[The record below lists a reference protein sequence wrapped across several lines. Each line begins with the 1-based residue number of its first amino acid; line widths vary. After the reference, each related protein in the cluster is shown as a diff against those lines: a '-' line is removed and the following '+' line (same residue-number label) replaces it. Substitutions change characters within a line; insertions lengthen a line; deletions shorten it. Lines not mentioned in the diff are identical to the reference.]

1 MKRKLAASLIRAAVL
16 LTFGSGITLLYLRFT
31 GEPAARRPDL
41 DALYS
46 RAAMHDVGD
55 RNPVIVIP
63 GFLGSKLVDAPT
75 GRTVW
80 GAFGGDAVDPR
91 NAKDAAILAF
101 PMQQGVP
108 IEELQDGV
116 RVDGVLDSLRIN
128 IVGLSTE
135 QSAYLNILRT
145 LGVGG
150 YRDDELGK
158 FAIDYGDRHFTCFQF
173 GYDWRKD
180 IATLAVELDEFIES
194 RAEYIRKE
202 RLERFGV
209 DRPVKFD
216 IVAHSMGGLIARYYL
231 RHGSQPLME
240 VDSDAEVSWAGAER
254 VEQAILVGTPNGGSV
269 KSARALIEG
278 VKLLPLLPSYN
289 SGLIGTFPSIYAL
302 LPRFRHCAIVDE
314 ESGAAIDLLNAEEWE
329 TREWGLLDPD
339 HAETLAWL
347 LPEATPAERRTI
359 ARDHLQ
365 KCLTRTSRLHELLD
379 APAKPPEGLAIHL
392 FAGDA
397 VETQS
402 AVSVAPDGALTIV
415 ESAPGDSTVTRASA
429 LLDERGTDGLRWTPR
444 LRSPI
449 AWSSA
454 RFLFKDHFGL
464 TEDSAF
470 VDNAL
475 YLLLEAPRQGVP
487 DLTAETP
494 IVGESRSTTPP
505 MMKKDFM
512 PAVP

>member
-1 MKRKLAASLIRAAVL
+1 MKSKLAVSLIRTAVV

-31 GEPAARRPDL
+31 SEPAARRPDL
-41 DALYS
+41 AALYS
-46 RAAMHDVGD
+46 RAAMHDLGD

-63 GFLGSKLVDAPT
+63 GFLGSKLVDEPS
-75 GRTVW
+75 GRIVW
-80 GAFGGDAVDPR
+80 GDFGGDAVDPR
-91 NAKDAAILAF
+91 NSKDAPILAF
-101 PMQQGVP
+101 PMKDGVP
-108 IEELQDGV
+108 IEKLQDGV
-116 RVDGVLDSLRIN
+116 RVDGVLDSLQIN
-128 IVGLSTE
+128 IAGLSTE
-135 QSAYLNILRT
+135 QSAYLNILKT

-150 YRDDELGK
+150 YRDEELGMY
-158 FAIDYGDRHFTCFQF
+158 AIDYGDRHFTCFQF

-180 IATLAVELDEFIES
+180 IATLAAELDEFIET
-194 RAEYIRKE
+194 RAEYIHKE

-231 RHGSQPLME
+231 RHGSLSPSNVGE
-240 VDSDAEVSWAGAER
+240 GAEVSWAGAER
-254 VEQAILVGTPNGGSV
+254 VEQAILVGTPNGGSL

-289 SGLIGTFPSIYAL
+289 PALIGTFPSIYAL
-302 LPRFRHCAIVDE
+302 LPRTRHGAIIDAS
-314 ESGAAIDLLNAEEWE
+314 SGAAIKLMDVAEWE
-329 TREWGLLDPD
+329 ARGWGLLNRDY
-339 HAETLAWL
+339 AETLAWL
-347 LPEATPAERRTI
+347 LPDETPAERRVI
-359 ARDHLQ
+359 ARDHLK
-365 KCLTRTSRLHELLD
+365 KCLALTSRLHVLLD
-379 APAKPPEGLAIHL
+379 VPANPPEGLEIHL

-402 AVSVAPDGALTIV
+402 VASIAADGTLTVV
-415 ESAPGDSTVTRASA
+415 ETAPGDQTVTRASA
-429 LLDERGTDGLRWTPR
+429 LLDERGVDELRWTPR

-464 TEDSAF
+464 TEAPAF

-475 YLLLEAPRQGVP
+475 YLLLEAPRRGTP
-487 DLTAETP
+487 DLAAETP
-494 IVGESRSTTPP
+494 KIDESRSTAPP

-512 PAVP
+512 PAGP